1 MTRLLRKLMPR
12 GGQVDPA
19 FALTVGLTIVASI
32 LALWICTAFA
42 GASVTQVLSTMIEGA
57 LGRRNAV
64 LATFAEFAP
73 IALCGLGVLIPYRA
87 GFFNIG
93 TQGQLEVGALAA
105 ITVVLTLG
113 GSPWVTLPLAFL
125 AACAAGMAASV
136 IPIVLKLRRGAS
148 EVTTTIMLNFTCVLL
163 VYAMITGPLKDPSA
177 FYGATPPVPAPFRL
191 AAVPAGGPHLG
202 VWIALAA
209 LLVFEVILN
218 RTVFGTQV
226 RAVGYNRQAALLA
239 GVRVD
244 RVTILAVVGGAAMAG
259 LAGSIQVL
267 GVTYRVAET
276 WSKGWG
282 FTGISVALLGGGPVG
297 VLIVSAIFAI
307 LETGARSMQALTG
320 VPAALV
326 YLLQGIPVLV
336 YLAVRSSRLGARK
349 AAPVETGSG
358 SEGSSSQARAG
369 GCRMEG
375 AE

>member
-1 MTRLLRKLMPR
+1 MPR

-202 VWIALAA
+202 VWIALVA
-209 LLVFEVILN
+209 LLVFEVALN

-349 AAPVETGSG
+349 AAPVETSSG